1 MANAYATVASGG
13 TYCTPRAIDKVI
25 DAEGKERPLPKASC
39 TEGVLSKEVAATA
52 AYALQ
57 GVMAGG
63 GTGARA
69 NPFDGTPLIG
79 KTGTHDLWSTM
90 MIESSTKV
98 ATAVWAG
105 RSNGNHDN
113 VFNVWTGS
121 HLLNEVRYPLARAA
135 QHAANQAYGGDR
147 FPEPDGNLIRQI
159 RVDVPDVVGQTVE
172 EATATLERAGFQV
185 SVGDPVDSDKAT
197 NIVVEQSPSGQA
209 AAGATIT
216 ISPSNG
222 NGATVPDVTGQ
233 SPTEANAA
241 LVAAGFTTVE
251 REGSCN
257 AEDATVTATTPA
269 ANSAATK
276 ATPIRVS
283 CK

>member
-1 MANAYATVASGG
+1 MQRCRPVGVHHGDLAVLGVRLLRQCCG
-13 TYCTPRAIDKVI
+13 ECLLG
-25 DAEGKERPLPKASC
+25 AES
-39 TEGVLSKEVAATA
+39 
-52 AYALQ
+52 
-57 GVMAGG
+57 
-63 GTGARA
+63 
-69 NPFDGTPLIG
+69 
-79 KTGTHDLWSTM
+79 
-90 MIESSTKV
+90 
-98 ATAVWAG
+98 
-105 RSNGNHDN
+105 
-113 VFNVWTGS
+113 
-121 HLLNEVRYPLARAA
+121 
-135 QHAANQAYGGDR
+135 
-147 FPEPDGNLIRQI
+147 
-159 RVDVPDVVGQTVE
+159 VGQTVE

-209 AAGATIT
+209 TAGATIT